1 VFTDPLTEATGLSR
15 LDLSTAYLFGTG
27 ASGLLLPRGGLAI
40 DRYGPRLTATTATVG
55 LALTLLAL
63 SMVGA
68 MSRPM
73 GLVVMSVGFGL
84 IRFCGQGMLT
94 LSSRTMVSQWFERR
108 RGTVTSAANTVM
120 SFFFSLMPALLL
132 ALIKIDGFR
141 TAWRLL
147 ALGLVFVAVT
157 VIFTLFRD
165 SPESVGLA
173 IDGGEPTTPSS
184 GPVVIGT
191 DQDATRAQA
200 VRDLRFW
207 IITMPVVAMSAV
219 STALTFHILDL
230 GGELNLSD
238 DRMVA
243 IFVPISLVSIPVTLL
258 GGWLTD
264 RVSPIWIAAS
274 MATFQIAMFLTVSR
288 LNQPVFYAVAVV
300 AWGAA
305 QGCYAPLTS
314 AAVPQLFGR
323 RYLGAINGLQM
334 SAMVIGSA
342 IGPAMFSF
350 MKLAFGSY
358 RQALTT
364 SLAIPA
370 LTLVLASVHVGRLRR

>member
-1 VFTDPLTEATGLSR
+1 MFTDPLTEATGLSR